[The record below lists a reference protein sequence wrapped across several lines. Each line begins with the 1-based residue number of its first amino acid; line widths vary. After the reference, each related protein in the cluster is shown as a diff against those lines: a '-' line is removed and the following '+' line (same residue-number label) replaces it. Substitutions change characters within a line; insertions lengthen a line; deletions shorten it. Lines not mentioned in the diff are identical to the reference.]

1 MLSDKVRF
9 PSDDNYRYCLM
20 QPRKIPRFRFDH
32 AVYYLKSKYRVVY
45 KVFPRNF

>member
-9 PSDDNYRYCLM
+9 LSDDNYRYCLM

-32 AVYYLKSKYRVVY
+32 AVYYLKANIEWYIKY
-45 KVFPRNF
+45 FQGTF